1 MITIDITQ
9 VDAIIVLAGI
19 PHKITGWS
27 ESGDCLSFPDS
38 AELNMV
44 KKGADGKMVSS
55 NTGEKGG
62 EVSVKVLA
70 NSPFVD
76 RMSAEIELIKAGV
89 QIPITLSAT
98 NKTVGDATVC
108 TNGALKSAPIGVTYG
123 KGEVGEMVYVFE
135 FERITFVPVA
145 SKRASL
151 LGSLTGGLLG

>member
-9 VDAIIVLAGI
+9 VKAILLLSGI
-19 PHKITGWS
+19 PHEVTGWS
-27 ESGDCLSFPDS
+27 DSGDCLSLPDS
-38 AELNMV
+38 AELNMI
-44 KKGADGKMVSS
+44 KKGADGKMVAS

-62 EVSVKVLA
+62 EVSIKVLA

-89 QIPITLSAT
+89 QIPITFTVT

-108 TNGALKSAPIGVTYG
+108 TEGSLKSAPIGITYG

-135 FERITFVPVA
+135 FERITFVPVG
-145 SKRASL
+145 SKR
-151 LGSLTGGLLG
+151 GSIAATLTGGILG